1 MIGYA
6 AKIAGDN
13 RVALRFDRFPE
24 MAHDGLLAKIEE
36 LTAMLDGAVLAA
48 VPRGKTGRLAA
59 QVKSGVEDSSVRI
72 RGWVSLA
79 GASANDVRKAA
90 ALEYGSRGSP
100 FPVRS
105 YTRTLDQVAGR
116 MTESFDQVVAAYRR
130 AGGLAELDYL
140 HGPLDAGA
148 QSALEQLN
156 AAVDAAIKESE

>member
-6 AKIAGDN
+6 VQIAGDQ

-36 LTAMLDGAVLAA
+36 LTATLDASVLAA

-59 QVKSGVEDSSVRI
+59 QVKSGVEESSVRI

-90 ALEYGSRGSP
+90 ALEYGSRGNA

-105 YTRTLDQVAGR
+105 YSRTLDQVFGR
-116 MTESFDQVVAAYRR
+116 MTAPFDQIVSAYRR

-148 QSALEQLN
+148 QAALEQLN
-156 AAVDAAIKESE
+156 AVVDAAIKESE